1 MSFLRLDDGKV
12 IPERLKTTAEDA
24 VVVIVIF
31 VGLVLPL
38 ILEGC

>member
-1 MSFLRLDDGKV
+1 MSYLWLDDGRV

-24 VVVIVIF
+24 VVMIVIF

-38 ILEGC
+38 ILKGC